1 MDHKLETNIWN
12 ARKGCCV
19 FKIGSLKKSVCKCG
33 GIYRRLVRTLPS
45 CSFKFLHIGQS
56 DVRFILNMQLWL
68 WRYGQ
73 SHVPEEIQKILR
85 AEWKLGF
92 SSKRNEV
99 LVADSGGWKMYMAL
113 QMLLSALHQWIII
126 GKKSEN
132 KTHCIIPLSFFLRI
146 CNFLVHGSKGITIML
161 KKEKKTIFLFC
172 FWNWMCSSWAFATL
186 LRFYLS
192 YYFRSYHANVTAVK
206 GVAKSS
212 GGLSTGTATC
222 LQTQNKGVACF
233 LLY

>member
-1 MDHKLETNIWN
+1 MFFQVSPHWPVWREIHSEHAVVAVKIRTVTCPRRNTENSSSRMKAWIFLKEKWSPCGRFWRLENVYGVT
-12 ARKGCCV
+12 
-19 FKIGSLKKSVCKCG
+19 
-33 GIYRRLVRTLPS
+33 
-45 CSFKFLHIGQS
+45 
-56 DVRFILNMQLWL
+56 DV
-68 WRYGQ
+68 
-73 SHVPEEIQKILR
+73 
-85 AEWKLGF
+85 AF
-92 SSKRNEV
+92 STSSMNNY
-99 LVADSGGWKMYMAL
+99 W
-113 QMLLSALHQWIII
+113 
-126 GKKSEN
+126 KKSEN